1 MWGVLGSN
9 PSSELNSSGVFLV
22 LACVFSKVF
31 NPVKMPVTMLV
42 PILGVVV
49 IMLAPM
55 LGVAA
60 IMLAPIL
67 GAACNN
73 ACTNLGECL

>member
-9 PSSELNSSGVFLV
+9 PSSALNSSGAFLV
-22 LACVFSKVF
+22 STCIFSKVF
-31 NPVKMPVTMLV
+31 NPVKMPVIMLV
-42 PILGVVV
+42 PI
-49 IMLAPM
+49 